1 MIARGYQSNILNLWS
16 FVIRRGRTIRNWHL
30 HVFWKKRSVIQGVVS
45 YVCVCYF
52 IGLEAWNIFLAALQI
67 NRRCFPT
74 DCHSEQ
80 VPLIANEGLFW
91 EWIFFFLF
99 ACKLNFIC
107 SNLDVVVDVFLSQVE
122 RLAAVSGWFATS
134 FGADRNSLNPID
146 MNFAHLCLPTYS
158 RWGSTKFPSIT
169 ARAQYVSSKF
179 RGIYSIFK
187 KNVFWLYLF

>member
-1 MIARGYQSNILNLWS
+1 MLYLSRMLFHRPWS
-16 FVIRRGRTIRNWHL
+16 LEYFSRRFANQQK
-30 HVFWKKRSVIQGVVS
+30 VFSHWLSFWASPV
-45 YVCVCYF
+45 
-52 IGLEAWNIFLAALQI
+52 
-67 NRRCFPT
+67 
-74 DCHSEQ
+74 DSEWG
-80 VPLIANEGLFW
+80 PLLRMN
-91 EWIFFFLF
+91 FFFLF